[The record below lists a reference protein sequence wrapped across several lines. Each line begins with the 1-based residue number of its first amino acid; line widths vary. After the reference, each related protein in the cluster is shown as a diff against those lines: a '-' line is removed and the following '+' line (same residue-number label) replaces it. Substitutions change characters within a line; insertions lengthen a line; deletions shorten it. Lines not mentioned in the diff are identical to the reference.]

1 MPAHGEAMN
10 ETPMEEPGAAPD
22 RDVAGSAAG
31 SIPRVS
37 RFFPVAEALMA
48 AAHADRPASD
58 LESDAVRRVLCEL
71 LAVEKLP
78 DRLEERLR
86 SFDPGRVDVKVLAD
100 QLVTSPV
107 AGRHTLMELTA
118 QICQADG
125 QLDLSEDRYILA
137 LAFALGLEPQEYGH
151 IVYDSPFRG
160 AKRLLKRIE
169 DLALATFFLI
179 FSAPVM
185 IAIALAIKLTSR
197 GPVLFRQRRHG
208 EDGVEFS
215 VLKFRSMSVMENGA
229 AVVQARRHDARIT
242 PVGAFLRRTSL
253 DELPQFLNVL
263 AGNMSIVGPRPHAI
277 AHNELYRTK
286 ILEYM
291 RRHKVKP
298 GITGWAQVNG
308 LRGETDT
315 LEKMVARVEHDLQY
329 IRGWSLWLDLKI
341 VFLTIFGRK
350 VRQNA
355 Y

>member
-1 MPAHGEAMN
+1 M
-10 ETPMEEPGAAPD
+10 
-22 RDVAGSAAG
+22 
-31 SIPRVS
+31 PRVS
-37 RFFPVAEALMA
+37 RYFPVAEALMA
-48 AAHADRPASD
+48 AAHADRPASER
-58 LESDAVRRVLCEL
+58 ESDAVRRVLCEL
-71 LAVEKLP
+71 LEVDQLP

-86 SFDPGRVDVKVLAD
+86 SFDPKGVDVKVLAD
-100 QLVTSPV
+100 QLLNAPV

-118 QICQADG
+118 QVCQADG
-125 QLDLSEDRYILA
+125 EMDLSEDRYILA
-137 LAFALGLEPQEYGH
+137 LALALGLQPAEYGH

-160 AKRLLKRIE
+160 VWRLVKRLE
-169 DLALATFFLI
+169 DLVLGTIFLTLLAPLMIAVALA
-179 FSAPVM
+179 V
-185 IAIALAIKLTSR
+185 KLTSR

-208 EDGVEFS
+208 EDGVEFN

-229 AVVQARRHDARIT
+229 AVVQAQRNDPRIT

-263 AGNMSIVGPRPHAI
+263 AGNMSIVGPRPHAV

-329 IRGWSLWLDLKI
+329 IRRWSFWLDVKI
-341 VFLTIFGRK
+341 VFLTVFGRK